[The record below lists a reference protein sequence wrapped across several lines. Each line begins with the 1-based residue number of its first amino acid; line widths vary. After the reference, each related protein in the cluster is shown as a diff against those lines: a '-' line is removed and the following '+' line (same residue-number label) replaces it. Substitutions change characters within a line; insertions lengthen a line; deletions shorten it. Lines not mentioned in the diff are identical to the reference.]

1 MKTII
6 FYRSSY
12 RGNTLKIAESMKD
25 ALSAELVSIDSN
37 PSIDLSDYDL
47 IGFGSA
53 INFAAHDIRLQRF
66 VTSQNLKGKNVFIF
80 STRCRPFLGAYHSP
94 LKKIIERKGGIIV
107 GEFSCRGFDRTGPWV
122 LMDGYNKARPNERD
136 MFKAR
141 LFSEKLR
148 WKLHPLAFVCKN
160 PIAGYSESI
169 PIRRKGSYIVA
180 GNKVVFL
187 NTSTCIKCGKCINV
201 CPMHIFSLKDTALP
215 MDEKNCIQCR
225 LCADNCPTFSIYIQ
239 ESFLNGLRIALRESF
254 SNKLQ
259 NNYKAEDNHH

>member
-66 VTSQNLKGKNVFIF
+66 VSGQYLKGKNVFVF
-80 STRCRPFLGAYHSP
+80 STRCRPFLGAYHKH
-94 LKKIIERKGGIIV
+94 LKKIIEAKGGIIV
-107 GEFSCRGFDRTGPWV
+107 GEFSCQGFDRTGPWV

-136 MFKAR
+136 IFKAR
-141 LFSEKLR
+141 LFVEKLR
-148 WKLHPLAFVCKN
+148 WKLHPLALAHKN
-160 PIAGYSESI
+160 PVAGYSDGI
-169 PIRRKGSYIVA
+169 PIRHNGSNIVI
-180 GNKVVFL
+180 GDKVVFL

-201 CPMHIFSLKDTALP
+201 CPMHIFAQKDTILP

-225 LCADNCPTFSIYIQ
+225 LCADNCPTSSIYIR
-239 ESFLNGLRIALRESF
+239 ESFLNGLRVALRESF

>member
-66 VTSQNLKGKNVFIF
+66 VTSRNLKGKNVFIF
-80 STRCRPFLGAYHSP
+80 STRCRPFLGTYHSH

-148 WKLHPLAFVCKN
+148 WKLHPLALIYKN
-160 PIAGYSESI
+160 PVTRCSEGI
-169 PIRRKGSYIVA
+169 TMRRKGSDIIA

-187 NTSTCIKCGKCINV
+187 NTSTCINCGKCIKI

-225 LCADNCPTFSIYIQ
+225 LCADNCPTFSIYIR

-254 SNKLQ
+254 SDKLQ
-259 NNYKAEDNHH
+259 NSYKAEDNQR

>member
-1 MKTII
+1 M
-6 FYRSSY
+6 
-12 RGNTLKIAESMKD
+12 AD
-25 ALSAELVSIDSN
+25 ALFAELVSIDSN

-66 VTSQNLKGKNVFIF
+66 VSSQNLKGKNVFLF
-80 STRCRPFLGAYHSP
+80 STRCRPFLGAYHKP
-94 LKKIIERKGGIIV
+94 LRKVVETKGGIIA

-122 LMDGYNKARPNERD
+122 LMDGYNKARPDERD
-136 MFKAR
+136 IFKAR
-141 LFSEKLR
+141 LYAEKLQ
-148 WKLHPLAFVCKN
+148 WKLHPLVLVYRN
-160 PIAGYSESI
+160 PIAGYSDGI
-169 PIRRKGSYIVA
+169 PIRRKDSYIVA

-225 LCADNCPTFSIYIQ
+225 LCADNCPTSSIYIQ

-259 NNYKAEDNHH
+259 NSYKAEDNHH

>member
-12 RGNTLKIAESMKD
+12 KGNTLKIAESMKD
-25 ALSAELVSIDSN
+25 ALSAELISIDSN

-169 PIRRKGSYIVA
+169 PIRRKSSYIVA

-201 CPMHIFSLKDTALP
+201 CPMHIFAQKDTILP

-225 LCADNCPTFSIYIQ
+225 LCADNCPTFSIYIR

>member
-1 MKTII
+1 MKAII

-12 RGNTLKIAESMKD
+12 RGNTLKIAQSMAD
-25 ALSAELVSIDSN
+25 ALAAELVCIDSN

-169 PIRRKGSYIVA
+169 PIRRKSSYIVA

-201 CPMHIFSLKDTALP
+201 CPMHIFAQKDTILP

-225 LCADNCPTFSIYIQ
+225 LCADNCPTFSIYIR

>member
-66 VTSQNLKGKNVFIF
+66 VSSQNLKGKNVFLF

-122 LMDGYNKARPNERD
+122 LMDGYNKARPNDRD
-136 MFKAR
+136 MFKSR

-225 LCADNCPTFSIYIQ
+225 LCADNCPTFSIYIR

>member
-66 VTSQNLKGKNVFIF
+66 VSSQNLKGKNVFIF

-122 LMDGYNKARPNERD
+122 LMDGYNKARPNDRD

-225 LCADNCPTFSIYIQ
+225 LCADNCPTFSIYIR

>member
-12 RGNTLKIAESMKD
+12 RGNTLKIAESMAD
-25 ALSAELVSIDSN
+25 ALFAELVSIDSN

-94 LKKIIERKGGIIV
+94 LKKIIEAKGGIIV
-107 GEFSCRGFDRTGPWV
+107 GEFSCQGFDRTGPWV

-148 WKLHPLAFVCKN
+148 WKLHPLALIYKN
-160 PIAGYSESI
+160 PVTRCSEGV
-169 PIRRKGSYIVA
+169 PIRRKNSDIVA

-187 NTSTCIKCGKCINV
+187 NTSTCINCGKCIKV
-201 CPMHIFSLKDTALP
+201 CPMHIFTQKDTVLP
-215 MDEKNCIQCR
+215 IDEKNCIQCR
-225 LCADNCPTFSIYIQ
+225 LCADNCPTSSIYIH
-239 ESFLNGLRIALRESF
+239 ESFLNGLRIAIRESF
-254 SNKLQ
+254 SDKLQ
-259 NNYKAEDNHH
+259 NSYNAEDNQH

>member
-66 VTSQNLKGKNVFIF
+66 VSSQNLKGKNVFVF
-80 STRCRPFLGAYHSP
+80 STRCRPFLGAYHKH
-94 LKKIIERKGGIIV
+94 LKKIIEAKGGIIV
-107 GEFSCRGFDRTGPWV
+107 GEFSCQGFDRTGPWV

-225 LCADNCPTFSIYIQ
+225 LCADNCPTSSIYIQ

-254 SNKLQ
+254 SDKLQ
-259 NNYKAEDNHH
+259 NSYNAENNQY

>member
-12 RGNTLKIAESMKD
+12 RGNTLKIAQSM
-25 ALSAELVSIDSN
+25 ANTLFAELVSIDSN

-80 STRCRPFLGAYHSP
+80 STRCRPFLGAYHKP
-94 LKKIIERKGGIIV
+94 LRKVVETKGGIIA

-122 LMDGYNKARPNERD
+122 LMDGYNKARPDERD
-136 MFKAR
+136 IFKAR
-141 LFSEKLR
+141 LYAEKLQ
-148 WKLHPLAFVCKN
+148 WKLHPLVLVYRN
-160 PIAGYSESI
+160 PIAGYSDGI
-169 PIRRKGSYIVA
+169 PIRRKDSDIVA

-225 LCADNCPTFSIYIQ
+225 LCADNCPTSSIYIR

-254 SNKLQ
+254 SDKLQ
-259 NNYKAEDNHH
+259 NSYKAKDNQR